1 VEQAARAPTA
11 RGGRPALGSLGL
23 LLVAALAGY
32 LAGSISF
39 ARLVGRIAAPGGV
52 PTTARLEFDAGGAV
66 EVEGVSA
73 TNVSISAGR
82 RWGLLVVVLDIAK
95 AAAGTLVFLLIAPDE
110 PAYLVAATFAVVGH
124 IWPIWHRF
132 RGGFG
137 VTPILGGLL
146 VIDPVA
152 LLVVLP
158 VSVVIGLVLAD
169 RLIVFDGWTLLLAP
183 WFVLVRGDAQAAL
196 YATIVALLYWWAM
209 RVEVRAH
216 VARLRAGPRDR
227 RSRFADIRKGYTGH
241 PEVG

>member
-1 VEQAARAPTA
+1 
-11 RGGRPALGSLGL
+11 
-23 LLVAALAGY
+23 
-32 LAGSISF
+32 
-39 ARLVGRIAAPGGV
+39 V
-52 PTTARLEFDAGGAV
+52 PTTARLQYDAAGPV
-66 EVEGVSA
+66 DVQGVSA

-82 RWGLLVVVLDIAK
+82 RWGLLVVLLDIAK
-95 AAAGTLVFLLIAPDE
+95 AASVTLVFLLIAPEE

-137 VTPILGGLL
+137 VSPILGGLL

-158 VSVVIGLVLAD
+158 VSVAIGLLLAD

-183 WFVLVRGDAQAAL
+183 WFVLVRGDAPAAL

-227 RSRFADIRKGYTGH
+227 RSRFADIRRGYTGH
-241 PEVG
+241 PGVG